1 MKKIENTHKMST
13 TKNIESIKFIEGIE
27 PIEGIES
34 IESLETTQSKNTTK
48 QSSFPKIIKSLFVLI
63 FSLFLL
69 TGCSL
74 FKSDVMEDI
83 NVYTTTYPI
92 NYLIKYLY
100 GNHATIYSI
109 YPSGVNFK
117 DYELSEKKINEFAK
131 SDLFVFN
138 SLDQD
143 RNYAVKMINK
153 NRELKLIDT
162 ALGMKYNYSLE
173 ELWLNPYN
181 YLMMAKNVK
190 ESLNEYITNP
200 YLVEE
205 INDNYEALQYDLSKL
220 DATYKET
227 LKDSSYQTIVADST
241 LFKFLEKYN
250 IEVISLEENI
260 KTITIKDGDT
270 ISSISKEYN
279 VSVSDILTY
288 NNKTDET
295 LKIGETIKVPISV
308 ISSSDVSLVKKLIN
322 EHKIK
327 YIYSANTESNSTVAS
342 LIKDYGLE
350 LVTIN
355 DMYSIDGGVNNTNDS
370 YLTIMNDNLE
380 LFQKEL
386 NK

>member
-27 PIEGIES
+27 S
-34 IESLETTQSKNTTK
+34 IESLETTQNKNIAK
-48 QSSFPKIIKSLFVLI
+48 QSKFTKIIKSLFVLI

-117 DYELSEKKINEFAK
+117 DYELSDKKINEFAK
-131 SDLFVFN
+131 SDLFIFN

-143 RNYAVKMINK
+143 RNYAVAMINK
-153 NRELKLIDT
+153 NRNLKLIDT
-162 ALGMKYNYSLE
+162 AYGMKYNYSIE
-173 ELWLNPYN
+173 ELWLSPYN
-181 YLMMAKNVK
+181 YLMMAKNIK
-190 ESLNEYITNP
+190 DSLDEYITNP

-205 INDNYEALQYDLSKL
+205 INDNYEKLKYELSKL
-220 DATYKET
+220 DATYKDA
-227 LKDSSYQTIVADST
+227 LKDSTNRTIVADNS

-250 IEVISLEENI
+250 VEVIVLEENI
-260 KTITIKDGDT
+260 KTITIKDSDT

-279 VSVSDILTY
+279 VPASDILTY

-295 LKIGETIKVPISV
+295 LKIGETIKVILSPTPPV
-308 ISSSDVSLVKKLIN
+308 ECL
-322 EHKIK
+322 
-327 YIYSANTESNSTVAS
+327 STVGFVTSLKSITSPLLIIAS
-342 LIKDYGLE
+342 VK
-350 LVTIN
+350 
-355 DMYSIDGGVNNTNDS
+355 
-370 YLTIMNDNLE
+370 
-380 LFQKEL
+380 
-386 NK
+386 

>member
-1 MKKIENTHKMST
+1 MKKIKIT
-13 TKNIESIKFIEGIE
+13 I
-27 PIEGIES
+27 
-34 IESLETTQSKNTTK
+34 SLILLI
-48 QSSFPKIIKSLFVLI
+48 SFF
-63 FSLFLL
+63 FL

-83 NVYTTTYPI
+83 DVYTTTYPI
-92 NYLIKYLY
+92 NYLTKYLY
-100 GNHATIYSI
+100 GNHSTIYSI

-117 DYELSEKKINEFAK
+117 DYELSDKKINEFAK
-131 SDLFVFN
+131 SDLFIFN

-143 RNYAVKMINK
+143 RNYAVAMINK
-153 NRELKLIDT
+153 NRSQKLIDT
-162 ALGMKYNYSLE
+162 AYGMKYNYSIE
-173 ELWLNPYN
+173 ELWLSPYN
-181 YLMMAKNVK
+181 YLMMAKNIK
-190 ESLNEYITNP
+190 DSLDEYITNP

-205 INDNYEALQYDLSKL
+205 INDNYEKLKYELSKL
-220 DATYKET
+220 DATYKDA
-227 LKDSSYQTIVADST
+227 LKDSTNRTIVADNS

-250 IEVISLEENI
+250 VEVIVLEENI

-279 VSVSDILTY
+279 VPASDILTY

-295 LKIGETIKVPISV
+295 LKIGETIKVPIKV

-322 EHKIK
+322 ENTIK
-327 YIYSANTESNSTVAS
+327 YIYSASTESNSTITS
-342 LIKDYGLE
+342 LIENYNLE
-350 LVTIN
+350 LITIN
-355 DMYSIDGGVNNTNDS
+355 DMYSIDGGITNTNDS